1 MKFVKGDIRS
11 FDLVL
16 HVLNTERIDTVM
28 HFAAQSHVDNSFNNS
43 FEFTK
48 TNVEGAHALLEACR
62 LAQNAIRRF
71 LHVSTDEVYGESALG
86 ELNND
91 SKH

>member
-16 HVLNTERIDTVM
+16 HVLNTERINTVM

-48 TNVEGAHALLEACR
+48 IEGTHVLLEACR
-62 LAQNAIRRF
+62 LAQKAIRRF
-71 LHVSTDEVYGESALG
+71 LHVSTDESALG